1 MGTTPRC
8 AHQNDVPGR
17 LYGRRAVTCWCAR
30 KARRYGRILKAL
42 YSAMAT
48 SPWCWMHGRIPMKI
62 GDVALHIG
70 ERITLADVITIVSQG
85 PRCEVPDLS
94 ATHR

>member
-1 MGTTPRC
+1 
-8 AHQNDVPGR
+8 
-17 LYGRRAVTCWCAR
+17 
-30 KARRYGRILKAL
+30 
-42 YSAMAT
+42 
-48 SPWCWMHGRIPMKI
+48 MKI

-85 PRCEVPDLS
+85 PRCEVPDLP

>member
-1 MGTTPRC
+1 
-8 AHQNDVPGR
+8 
-17 LYGRRAVTCWCAR
+17 
-30 KARRYGRILKAL
+30 
-42 YSAMAT
+42 
-48 SPWCWMHGRIPMKI
+48 MKI

-85 PRCEVPDLS
+85 PRREVPDLP